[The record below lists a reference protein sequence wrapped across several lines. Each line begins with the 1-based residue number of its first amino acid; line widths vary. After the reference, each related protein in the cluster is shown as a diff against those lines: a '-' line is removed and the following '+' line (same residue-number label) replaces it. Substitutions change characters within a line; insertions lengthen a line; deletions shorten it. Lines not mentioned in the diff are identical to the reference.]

1 VPSAPRTPLTR
12 LLLTLGAACILV
24 LLGAVPAS
32 AHAALVS
39 INPPDGAVLSAPP
52 SEVQLHFN
60 QGIRTPF
67 AVITLTSTDGTHPTL
82 PDPVVNGSTVTQAL
96 PALTPGLW
104 TLAYRLL
111 PEDGHPIQGTS
122 RFTTTTAPPA
132 SNAAAPPAAASP
144 QTPAP
149 TPAASTPT
157 QNTAQPAEN
166 GASSALTWTLAVLT
180 VLIAATG
187 VAVAL
192 RRNHPSRPKPG
203 STVDHGR
210 AA

>member
-24 LLGAVPAS
+24 LLESVPAS

-60 QGIRTPF
+60 EGIRTPF

-82 PDPVVNGSTVTQAL
+82 PRPVVNGSTVTQAL

-104 TLAYRLL
+104 ILAYRLL
-111 PEDGHPIQGTS
+111 SEDGHPIQGTS
-122 RFTTTTAPPA
+122 RFTTTTTTTPPA

-149 TPAASTPT
+149 TSAASTPT

-166 GASSALTWTLAVLT
+166 GASSAPTWTLAVLT

-192 RRNHPSRPKPG
+192 RRNHPSRPN
-203 STVDHGR
+203 T
-210 AA
+210 